1 MNART
6 RLLALAQQAAADPS
20 GGRRLLEQAAAIVD
34 QELQTAALPPDGYVY
49 AGAHTLVAMFD
60 ELLVEDLPDPDHPEI
75 RPLTATVNRPQQV
88 KVPFNCIILGVSGWA
103 IPHLPTEL
111 TAVQLNG
118 LLEMGAS
125 PDGRDL
131 FAVMW
136 STDGRTDYSTD
147 GRTERLEP
155 AAAVLGTRRNPR
167 PLAWQ
172 PGRDTL
178 INVYA
183 RNLTNVVSPTA
194 ISEGF
199 DPGWALTVAVEF
211 HLVNLETP

>member
-1 MNART
+1 MASHAHLLGLAELAAR
-6 RLLALAQQAAADPS
+6 DPS
-20 GGRRLLEQAAAIVD
+20 QARRVAEVMAALVD
-34 QELQTAALPPDGYVY
+34 QELQQGDLPPNGYVY

-60 ELLVEDLPDPDHPEI
+60 SLLVEPLPDPQAPGNF
-75 RPLTATVNRPQQV
+75 PLSSTNTRPQQL
-88 KVPFNCIILGVSGWA
+88 KVPFDCLILGVSGWA
-103 IPHLPTEL
+103 IPRLAPGL
-111 TAVQLNG
+111 TVTAYNG
-118 LLEMGAS
+118 LLEMGAN

-131 FAVMW
+131 FSVMW

-147 GRTERLEP
+147 GRDDHLEP

-183 RNLTNVVSPTA
+183 RNLTNA
-194 ISEGF
+194 INPSGFSEGR
-199 DPGWALTVAVEF
+199 DPGWPLTVAVEF
-211 HLVNLETP
+211 HFVNLETP